1 MRFGTL
7 DFPALMCDSL
17 VFILHWGEEHL
28 VTQEGGMPG
37 AEGEGGGE
45 EGREGEGGE
54 GEGGEGGGTH

>member
-17 VFILHWGEEHL
+17 VFILHWGKEHL

-37 AEGEGGGE
+37 AEGEGGG
-45 EGREGEGGE
+45 